1 MWPFGRS
8 AKDRLLDALKEQ
20 ELTARLDLDVSVE
33 RKVAKVS
40 GEVPN
45 ERYKNLI
52 TAIANGINGIE
63 GVDLS
68 GIRVAPGAASGQP
81 GTGGVMEGVED
92 AAGAA
97 GQAAATAGR
106 AVDAVT
112 GGDGDLDAPS
122 GRAIA
127 ALERIRGEPSLADN
141 PIDVLQRGTTI
152 VLRGAV
158 DSEAE
163 LGRAKE
169 LAVGV
174 PGVTGVDVSGLQMIA
189 HASQLNVTDDD
200 GDVVYTVQPGDTLSE
215 IAQRY
220 YGSGGRASYMK
231 IAEANAIADP
241 NLIRVGQ
248 KLKIPGTTAGP
259 EARLA

>member
-68 GIRVAPGAASGQP
+68 GITVADDSAAA
-81 GTGGVMEGVED
+81 GTAGGMMD
-92 AAGAA
+92 AAGGAE
-97 GQAAATAGR
+97 
-106 AVDAVT
+106 
-112 GGDGDLDAPS
+112 LDAPS
-122 GRAIA
+122 GRAKA
-127 ALERIRGEPSLADN
+127 AHGLIKAEPSLADN
-141 PIDVLQRGTTI
+141 PIDVLQKGTTI

-158 DSEAE
+158 DSEE
-163 LGRAKE
+163 EHKRAQE
-169 LAVGV
+169 LAASVQ
-174 PGVTGVDVSGLQMIA
+174 GVTDVDVSGLQVIA
-189 HASQLNVTDDD
+189 HAAELNVTDDE
-200 GDVVYTVQPGDTLSE
+200 GNVVYTVEPGDTLSA
-215 IAQRY
+215 IALHY
-220 YGSGGRASYMK
+220 YGSAGRSSYMK
-231 IAEANAIADP
+231 IAEANGIEDA

-248 KLKIPGTTAGP
+248 KLVIPGTTRGP
-259 EARLA
+259 EERLV